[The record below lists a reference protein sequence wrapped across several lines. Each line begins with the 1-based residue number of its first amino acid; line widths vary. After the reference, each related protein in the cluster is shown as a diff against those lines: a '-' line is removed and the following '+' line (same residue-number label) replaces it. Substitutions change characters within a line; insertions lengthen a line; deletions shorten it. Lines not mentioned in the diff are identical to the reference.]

1 LHRRGI
7 GRGEAKNEGG
17 KIVYRVAI
25 YATAVLL
32 CAFSVIPVLWS
43 LSTSLKPEGMIFAL
57 PPQWIP
63 SVFSLEHYR
72 AVLSDPRMLRYFF
85 NSFVTATFSTLF
97 ALIVGTLG
105 AYGFSRYKFPGS
117 GTLMVSILLT
127 RMLPRV
133 ALIVPFFI
141 TLQKIGLYNTRPGLI
156 LVFLI
161 ITMPLSIWLL
171 KGFFDVV
178 PFEIEEAA
186 IVDGCS
192 VFGVLTRIVIP
203 ITLSGIAAVGMYV
216 FITAWNE
223 FLFALTMTKGMQLR
237 TISVGLA
244 FFIDEFGIR
253 WGSLMAASI
262 MMSIPAMIV
271 FTIFQ
276 KSLIKGLSEG
286 AVKG

>member
-1 LHRRGI
+1 MSRR
-7 GRGEAKNEGG
+7 RVLYHVL
-17 KIVYRVAI
+17 VYGA
-25 YATAVLL
+25 ALL
-32 CAFSVIPVLWS
+32 ICVWSVVPVLWS
-43 LSTSLKPEGMIFAL
+43 VSTSLKPEAAIFSQ
-57 PPQWIP
+57 PPAWIP
-63 SVFSLEHYR
+63 GEISFEHYR
-72 AVLSDPRMLRYFF
+72 AVLNDPRMLRYFY
-85 NSFVTATFSTLF
+85 NSFVTAATSTII
-97 ALIVGTLG
+97 ALIVGVLG

-117 GTLMVSILLT
+117 KTLMISILLT

-141 TLQKIGLYNTRPGLI
+141 TLQKIHLYNTRPGLT

-171 KGFFDVV
+171 KGFFDGV
-178 PFEIEEAA
+178 PYEIEEAA

-192 VFGVLTRIVIP
+192 VLGVLFRIVVP
-203 ITLSGIAAVGMYV
+203 ITLPAIGSVGMYV

-223 FLFALTMTKGMQLR
+223 FLFALTMTKGLPLR

-253 WGSLMAASI
+253 WGSLMAASV
-262 MMSIPAMIV
+262 MMSIPAILV

>member
-1 LHRRGI
+1 M
-7 GRGEAKNEGG
+7 
-17 KIVYRVAI
+17 KIRAAIYPLAI
-25 YATAVLL
+25 YAIALVL
-32 CAFSVIPVLWS
+32 CVFSLAPVVWS
-43 LSTSLKPEGMIFAL
+43 LSTSLKPEAMIFSQ

-63 SVFSLEHYR
+63 SQVSFEHYK
-72 AVLSDPRMLRYFF
+72 AVLGDKRMLGYFL
-85 NSFVTATFSTLF
+85 NSFMTAALSTLI
-97 ALIVGTLG
+97 ALAIAILG
-105 AYGFSRYKFPGS
+105 AYGFSRHKFPGAK
-117 GTLMVSILLT
+117 TLLVSILLT

-141 TLQKIGLYNTRPGLI
+141 TLQKIHMYNTRPGLT

-171 KGFFDVV
+171 KGFFDAV
-178 PFEIEEAA
+178 PYEIEEAA

-192 VFGVLTRIVIP
+192 VFGVLTRVVIP
-203 ITLSGIAAVGMYV
+203 ITLPGIASVGMYV

-223 FLFALTMTKGMQLR
+223 FLFALTMTKGIQLR

-262 MMSIPAMIV
+262 LMSIPAMVV
-271 FTIFQ
+271 FAVFQ

>member
-1 LHRRGI
+1 MTRRRI
-7 GRGEAKNEGG
+7 GYHVFIYG
-17 KIVYRVAI
+17 VA
-25 YATAVLL
+25 LL
-32 CAFSVIPVLWS
+32 ICAFSLIPVIWS
-43 LSTSLKPEGMIFAL
+43 LSTSLKPEALIFAL

-63 SVFSLEHYR
+63 PQASVEHYR
-72 AVLSDPRMLRYFF
+72 AVLSDPRMMRYFL
-85 NSFVTATFSTLF
+85 NSFVTAASSTAV
-97 ALIVGTLG
+97 ALIVGILG

-117 GTLMVSILLT
+117 GTLMVSILFT

-141 TLQKIGLYNTRPGLI
+141 TLQRIGLYNTRPGLI

-171 KGFFDVV
+171 KVFFDAV
-178 PFEIEEAA
+178 PYEIEEAA

-192 VFGVLTRIVIP
+192 VLGVLTRIVVP
-203 ITLSGIAAVGMYV
+203 ITLPGIASVGMYV

-223 FLFALTMTKGMQLR
+223 FLFALTMTKGLPLR

-262 MMSIPAMIV
+262 MMSIPAILV
-271 FTIFQ
+271 FTMFQ

>member
-1 LHRRGI
+1 MRKARISSRRMLYY
-7 GRGEAKNEGG
+7 
-17 KIVYRVAI
+17 VLI
-25 YATAVLL
+25 YGA
-32 CAFSVIPVLWS
+32 AFLICVWSVIPVLWS
-43 LSTSLKPEGMIFAL
+43 VSTSLKPEAAIFSQ
-57 PPQWIP
+57 PPAWIP
-63 SVFSLEHYR
+63 GEVSFEHYR
-72 AVLSDPRMLRYFF
+72 AVFADPRMLRYFY
-85 NSFVTATFSTLF
+85 NSFVTAALSTII
-97 ALIVGTLG
+97 ALIVGILG

-117 GTLMVSILLT
+117 KSIMISILLT

-133 ALIVPFFI
+133 ALIVPFFV
-141 TLQKIGLYNTRPGLI
+141 TLQKIHLYNTRPGLT

-171 KGFFDVV
+171 KGFFDGV
-178 PFEIEEAA
+178 PIEIEEAA

-192 VFGVLTRIVIP
+192 PLGVLLRIVVP
-203 ITLSGIAAVGMYV
+203 VTLPAIGSVGMYV

-223 FLFALTMTKGMQLR
+223 FLFALTMTKGLPLR

-253 WGSLMAASI
+253 WGQLMAASVL
-262 MMSIPAMIV
+262 MSIPAILV
-271 FTIFQ
+271 FTLFQ